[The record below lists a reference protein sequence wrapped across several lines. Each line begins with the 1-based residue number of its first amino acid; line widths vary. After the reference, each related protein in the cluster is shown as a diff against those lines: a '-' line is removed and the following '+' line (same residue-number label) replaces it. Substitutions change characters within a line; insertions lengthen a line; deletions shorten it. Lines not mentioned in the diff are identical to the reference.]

1 MPDMNTK
8 LARFTAAILAEATA
22 ESERSMEQVKQ
33 QRSQACRAAEDQI
46 LLETYQYIRREVAA
60 IKADA
65 GRSVSRH
72 MMDNKR
78 TLSLRR
84 EAISREVFALVEEKI
99 DAYTRTPAY
108 AARLAELLRQ
118 ALAQLDGTADDLEV
132 SLRPQDKG
140 HIPALTAAAGRPV
153 RFAEGEF
160 RLGGLVV
167 QSAKLGLRVDQC
179 FDSAMDALSGH
190 FAELFGLSLADDD
203 DK

>member
-33 QRSQACRAAEDQI
+33 QRSQACQAAEDQI
-46 LLETYQYIRREVAA
+46 LLEAYQYIRREVAA
-60 IKADA
+60 IKADV

-72 MMDNKR
+72 MLENKR

-84 EAISREVFALVEEKI
+84 EAISREVFALVEERI
-99 DAYTRTPAY
+99 AAFTATPAY
-108 AARLAELLRQ
+108 PARLAQLLGQ
-118 ALAQLDGTADDLEV
+118 AMERLGPEVSDAEV
-132 SLRPQDKG
+132 SLRPQDRE

-153 RFAEGEF
+153 RFAQGNF

-167 QSAKLGLRVDQC
+167 QSANLGLRVDQS
-179 FDSAMDALSGH
+179 FDSALSALSGH

-203 DK
+203 E